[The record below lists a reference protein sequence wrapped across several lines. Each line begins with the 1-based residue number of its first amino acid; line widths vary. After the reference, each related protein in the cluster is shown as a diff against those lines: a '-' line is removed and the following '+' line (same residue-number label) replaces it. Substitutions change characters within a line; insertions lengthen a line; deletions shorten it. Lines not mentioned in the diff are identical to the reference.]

1 MEKRKLKGTDLEVSR
16 VCMGTMTFGGQADE
30 AASLAMY
37 DYCLEQGVNFFD
49 TANVYTG
56 GRSEDILGRIMKG
69 RREEIVLAS
78 KVGMQEDGLT
88 KAAIN
93 REIETSLQ
101 RLQTDYV
108 DIYYMH
114 KPDYDTPIEES
125 LETMGE
131 LVQAGKVRYIALSNF
146 SSWQVCRILWLAETQ
161 GYPEARITQPMYN
174 LMARGV
180 EPEYM
185 PMCAELG
192 VSTVVY
198 NPLAGGMLTGKHKGG
213 TPTSGTRFDLMEN
226 YQDRYWHE
234 ANFAAIQE
242 LDKIAAEAGRSLISL
257 AFGWL
262 FHHTGTDCA
271 ILGASRME
279 QLQENLKLVEDGPL
293 TDETV
298 EACDKVW
305 ERLRGISAQYNR

>member
-16 VCMGTMTFGGQADE
+16 VCMGTMTFGGQADG

-49 TANVYTG
+49 TANVYAG

-88 KAAIN
+88 KGAIT

-114 KPDYDTPIEES
+114 KPDYDTPIEDS

-131 LVQAGKVRYIALSNF
+131 LVKAGKVRYIALSNF
-146 SSWQVCRILWLAETQ
+146 SSWQVCRILWLAETR
-161 GYPEARITQPMYN
+161 GFPEARITQPMYN

-213 TPTSGTRFDLMEN
+213 TPTSGTRFDLMAN

-234 ANFAAIQE
+234 ANFAAIQNLNE
-242 LDKIAAEAGRSLISL
+242 IAEKAGRSLISL

-271 ILGASRME
+271 ILGASRIE

-293 TDETV
+293 TDEIV